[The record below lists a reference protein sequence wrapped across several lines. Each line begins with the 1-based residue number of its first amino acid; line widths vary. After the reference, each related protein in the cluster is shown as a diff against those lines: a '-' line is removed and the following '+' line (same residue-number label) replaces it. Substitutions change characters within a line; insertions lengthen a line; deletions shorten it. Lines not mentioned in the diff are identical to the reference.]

1 MGLSKHDKIAK
12 NLAREYMTEYNKGRG
27 PDIKARNRIIEVA
40 THKSNLHSSLKQLSH
55 YQKPK
60 YIATTPDLVKK
71 VKEVKEVKEGTG
83 IDVMGPTGTIRKKAG
98 GK

>member
-12 NLAREYMTEYNKGRG
+12 NLAKEYRTEYNKGEG
-27 PDIKARNRIIEVA
+27 PDIKVKNRIIEVA
-40 THKSNLHSSLKQLSH
+40 THESDLHSSLKQLNH

-60 YIATTPDLVKK
+60 YIATTPDLVQKA
-71 VKEVKEVKEGTG
+71 KEITEGTG
-83 IDVMGPTGTIRKKAG
+83 IGVMGPTGTIRKKAG